1 MRLCLVIYEKKLDA
15 LLRNIDPQTLTEVR
29 LDFSNFTDSEIGII
43 FRHSKNLIA
52 TYRENNRTTLEQR
65 IQSLKIAIENGA
77 AYVDIDID
85 MHKEA
90 IEDLIECANKHNC
103 KTIISHHNFEE
114 TPDIKELTKT
124 CKLIQSFSPD
134 IIKIITKTDNI
145 RDLKS
150 LMALY
155 AFYDEII
162 ALGIGKFGGLSR
174 VIALAYDAPFIF
186 TFSKSKYKVVA
197 GQISQKVLEKL
208 GRILKGV

>member
-29 LDFSNFTDSEIGII
+29 LDFSNFTDDEIGII
-43 FRHSKNLIA
+43 FRYSKNLIA
-52 TYRENNRTTLEQR
+52 TYRENNRTSLEQR
-65 IQSLKIAIENGA
+65 IHALKIAIENGA

-85 MHKEA
+85 TPKEA
-90 IEDLIECANKHNC
+90 FESLLDVAKKHNC
-103 KTIISHHNFEE
+103 KTIISHHNYSE
-114 TPDIKELTKT
+114 TPDIKELTKV
-124 CKLIQSFSPD
+124 CRQIQSYTPD
-134 IIKIITKTDNI
+134 IIKIVTKTDSV
-145 RDLKS
+145 RDLKN

-162 ALGIGKFGGLSR
+162 ALGIGKLGGLSR

-186 TFSKSKYKVVA
+186 TFSKSKYKVA
-197 GQISQKVLEKL
+197 IGQISQKVLEKL

>member
-29 LDFSNFTDSEIGII
+29 LDFSNFTDDEIGII
-43 FRHSKNLIA
+43 FRSSKNLVA
-52 TYRENNRTTLEQR
+52 TFRENNRTTLEQR
-65 IQSLKIAIENGA
+65 IHALKIAIENGA

-85 MHKEA
+85 TPKGA
-90 IEDLIECANKHNC
+90 FEDLINTAQKNNC
-103 KTIISHHNFEE
+103 KTIISHHNYSE
-114 TPDIKELTKT
+114 TPDIKELTKV
-124 CKLIQSFSPD
+124 CKQIQSYTPD
-134 IIKIITKTDNI
+134 IIKIVTKTDTI
-145 RDLKS
+145 RDLKN

-162 ALGIGKFGGLSR
+162 ALGIGKLGGLSR

-186 TFSKSKYKVVA
+186 TFSKSKYKVVN

>member
-1 MRLCLVIYEKKLDA
+1 MKLCLVIYEKKLDA
-15 LLRNIDPQTLTEVR
+15 LLRNIDPHTLTEVR
-29 LDFSNFTDSEIGII
+29 LDFSNFTDDEIGII

-52 TYRENNRTTLEQR
+52 TFRDNNRTPFEQR
-65 IQSLKIAIENGA
+65 IQSLKVAIENGA

-85 MHKEA
+85 SPKESFEQLLELA
-90 IEDLIECANKHNC
+90 KKHNC
-103 KTIISHHNFEE
+103 KTIVSHHNYSE

-124 CKLIQSFSPD
+124 CRQIQSYTPD
-134 IIKIITKTDNI
+134 IIKIITKTDSI
-145 RDLKS
+145 SDLKN

-162 ALGIGKFGGLSR
+162 ALGTGRLGGLSR

-186 TFSKSKYKVVA
+186 TFSKSKYKVA
-197 GQISQKVLEKL
+197 NGQISQKVLEKL